1 MKIYKLFFLLS
12 LVVIISSCGSEKN
25 NSYDN
30 VDQLVSKAQTGIA
43 KVTVAELKEMIDH
56 KNDYKIIDCR
66 EIEEFTV
73 GHIPEAVNIPRGL
86 LEFSNKLSNRRE
98 TIFIYSL
105 TNDRSS
111 LACRSLKLLKYNK
124 VFLIDGG
131 WQEWNNKFPEIIEI
145 GVGESGSNPAPK
157 VEESGGCGG

>member
-1 MKIYKLFFLLS
+1 LWFR
-12 LVVIISSCGSEKN
+12 KN

-43 KVTVAELKEMIDH
+43 KITVAELKEMIDH

-111 LACRSLKLLKYNK
+111 LACRSLKLLKIQQGFSY
-124 VFLIDGG
+124 
-131 WQEWNNKFPEIIEI
+131 
-145 GVGESGSNPAPK
+145 
-157 VEESGGCGG
+157 